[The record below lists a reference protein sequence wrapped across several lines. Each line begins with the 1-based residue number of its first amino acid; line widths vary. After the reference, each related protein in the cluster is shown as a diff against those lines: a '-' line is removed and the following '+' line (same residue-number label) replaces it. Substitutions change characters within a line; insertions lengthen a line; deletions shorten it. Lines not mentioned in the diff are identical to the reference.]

1 MNGFGKFL
9 LAGASPLV
17 LVAASTLGSTV
28 ALAQSTGTQEI
39 ETVTVTAQLTNQNG
53 LMNAQP
59 MSKEQS
65 VVTNQFLQ
73 TQTAGQT
80 VFSALNFMPGINFT
94 NNDPYG
100 SSGGDIRMHGQ
111 DGNHISLTFDG
122 MPLNDTG
129 NYAIY
134 TNQMPDPE
142 IVDRISANQGSTDVD
157 SPTAAA
163 TGGVIAIISDK
174 PHQDFGGEAVISHGS
189 FNEQRY
195 FGRIDSGE
203 IGPFGTTMYGTLSYA
218 SNDKFKGFG
227 YERKIQGNIK
237 FYQDM
242 GAAGW
247 FSLAG
252 HWNSNRNYSYYAE
265 DYVPNTTGFAGTLA
279 NTADVIK
286 NPNGS
291 GYVPNPLWSNA
302 TGTFSG
308 VGFQRDYAPSCVF
321 DRTGANNNSGAIQS
335 APQAGVT
342 DYTMTTCSFWY
353 RPRINPSDT
362 GNIRFQSLWHLT
374 QDLTFTVDSNVQYVL
389 ATGGSTFFTFP
400 ESVLAAGS
408 SASAKNTAL
417 QLVGGST
424 GGSGTTT
431 KPFGCIPGVGCD
443 LNGDGDVLDTV
454 GLYQPSVTNTRRWG
468 FNSSLIYAL
477 DDDNTVQAAYTL
489 DYGLHRQ
496 TGAASFVD
504 PVNGPYTA
512 FGALTDPQH
521 AVLGPDGAALR
532 FRDRK
537 SKAILNQAA
546 FDYEG
551 HYFEDILRA
560 SLGFRLPFLER
571 DLNQYCYTQAGS
583 STAYCTTQIPT
594 INNPDGTVSFV
605 GNTNHYAVPG
615 HITKRYNRFLP
626 HLGLTYLPFGEEH
639 QFFTTYTQEIA
650 APRTDN
656 LYQSQKDANGNYS
669 TFLNTRPETST
680 TYQAGYRYL
689 SPEVQGSLVLW
700 NSQVKNRIV
709 SSFDQITNAYFDHN
723 VPGINFWG
731 VDFEGNWKA
740 TDDLTLYGNAGY
752 DRARIISNI
761 PVGGGFANTYNK
773 QLSETPKWTMTGRAD
788 YALFEYLHFGVSA
801 KYVSSRPQSEDNNA
815 VVPDYYLIGADV
827 TFGLDMFGLD
837 NWFLRFN
844 ADNLFNKHYFSSVGT
859 TQTCWQPV
867 TNFNGCTN
875 YPTAYIGSPQ
885 TFQVTLT
892 ARE

>member
-1 MNGFGKFL
+1 MRNFGKIL
-9 LAGASPLV
+9 LAGTSPIV
-17 LVAASTLGSTV
+17 LILAAGPG
-28 ALAQSTGTQEI
+28 LAQSTGTQAI
-39 ETVTVTAQLTNQNG
+39 ETVTVTARVENSNG
-53 LMNAQP
+53 LMNAKP
-59 MSKEQS
+59 VSKEQS
-65 VVTNQFLQ
+65 VVTSEFLQ
-73 TQTAGQT
+73 TQAAGQT
-80 VFSALNFMPGINFT
+80 VFQALNFMPGVNFT

-100 SSGGDIRMHGQ
+100 SSGGNIRMHGQ
-111 DGNHISLTFDG
+111 DGNHVSLTFDG

-142 IVDRISANQGSTDVD
+142 IVDRISASQGSTDVD

-163 TGGVIAIISDK
+163 TGGVIAIVSDK
-174 PHQDFGGEAVISHGS
+174 PHDIFGGEAVISNGS

-195 FGRIDSGE
+195 FARIDSGE
-203 IGPFGTTMYGTLSYA
+203 IGPWATKVYGTLSYA

-227 YERKIQGNIK
+227 YQRKIQANMK
-237 FYQDM
+237 LYQDM
-242 GAAGW
+242 GATGW

-252 HWNSNRNYSYYAE
+252 HWNANRNYSYYAV
-265 DYVPNTTGFAGTLA
+265 DYVPNTTNFSGTLA
-279 NTADVIK
+279 QTADVIK

-291 GYVPNPLWSNA
+291 GYIGNPLFNNTTA
-302 TGTFSG
+302 TLNSTGLD
-308 VGFQRDYAPSCVF
+308 RDFAPSCAF
-321 DRTGANNNSGAIQS
+321 NRTGSNNN
-335 APQAGVT
+335 AGTVTGSPLAGRT

-362 GNIRFQSLWHLT
+362 GNVRFQSLWHLT
-374 QDLTFTVDSNVQYVL
+374 QDLTLTADANLQYVL

-400 ESVLAAGS
+400 ESVAAAGTN
-408 SASAKNTAL
+408 ASTANTAR
-417 QLVGGST
+417 QLVGGSK
-424 GGSGTTT
+424 GGTGTTT
-431 KPFGCIPGVGCD
+431 SAFGCIPGTGCD

-468 FNSSLIYAL
+468 FNTSMIYAI

-504 PVNGPYTA
+504 PLDGPYTA
-512 FGALTDPQH
+512 FGALTDPAH
-521 AVLGPDGAALR
+521 AVVGPDGAALR

-551 HYFEDILRA
+551 HYFEDALRA

-583 STAYCTTQIPT
+583 STAYCTTAVPT
-594 INNPDGTVSFV
+594 ITNTDGTVSFT
-605 GNTNHYAVPG
+605 GNTNHYAVPN

-626 HLGLTYLPFGEEH
+626 HLGLTYLPFGDEH
-639 QFFTTYTQEIA
+639 QFFGSYTQEIA

-680 TYQAGYRYL
+680 TYQLGYRYL
-689 SPEVQGSLVLW
+689 TEALQGSVVLW

-731 VDFEGNWKA
+731 MDFEANYKA
-740 TDDLTLYGNAGY
+740 TDELTLYANAGY
-752 DRARIISNI
+752 DRARITSNI
-761 PVGGGFANTYNK
+761 PVGGGAAATYNK
-773 QLSETPKWTMTGRAD
+773 QLSEVPKWTASGRAD
-788 YALFEYLHFGVSA
+788 YRFTDYLRAGIES
-801 KYVSSRPQSEDNNA
+801 KYVGGRPQTEDNNA
-815 VVPDYYLIGADV
+815 FVPDYYTVGLDV
-827 TFGLDMFGLD
+827 TFALDMFGLP
-837 NWFLRFN
+837 NSSLRFN
-844 ADNLFNKHYFSSVGT
+844 ADNLLNKHYFSSLG

-867 TNFNGCTN
+867 SGFNGCTS
-875 YPTAYIGSPQ
+875 YPTAYVGSPQ
-885 TFQVTLT
+885 SFQVTLT
-892 ARE
+892 ARY